1 MMRKFRPLPL
11 TEDRR
16 VNILVPLQLDHLI
29 QQSKVSMEDHIIK
42 IFKESNRVK
51 EAFVN
56 ENLSRLVNVVEAII
70 SALKAGN
77 KILLFGNGGSAAD
90 AQHLAAEFV
99 NRFVIERPPLPAIA
113 LTTDS
118 SVLTS
123 IGNDYDFSEVFSK
136 QIRAIGQAG
145 DIAWGISTSGK
156 SSNVLKGL
164 EMAKKMGLVTVSFTG
179 KDGGDIAKIAD
190 FPINVSSSVTAR
202 IQEAHITAGHAIC
215 DLVDIKLFQKPE

>member
-1 MMRKFRPLPL
+1 
-11 TEDRR
+11 
-16 VNILVPLQLDHLI
+16 
-29 QQSKVSMEDHIIK
+29 MEDHIIK

-51 EAFVN
+51 ETFVN
-56 ENLSRLVNVVEAII
+56 ENLSRLVNVVEAIT

-118 SVLTS
+118 SIITS

-145 DIAWGISTSGK
+145 DIAWGISTSGN
-156 SSNVLKGL
+156 SANVLKGL
-164 EMAKKMGLVTVSFTG
+164 EVAKKIGLVTIAFTG
-179 KDGGDIAKIAD
+179 KDGGNIAKIVD
-190 FPINVSSSVTAR
+190 LSINVSSLVTAR

-215 DLVDIKLFQKPE
+215 DLVDIKLFQKPDLK

>member
-1 MMRKFRPLPL
+1 L
-11 TEDRR
+11 T
-16 VNILVPLQLDHLI
+16 VNGN
-29 QQSKVSMEDHIIK
+29 MEDYIVK

-51 EAFVN
+51 ETFVN
-56 ENLSRLVNVVEAII
+56 ENLNKLVNVVEAVTM
-70 SALKAGN
+70 ALKAGN

-118 SVLTS
+118 SIITS

-136 QIRAIGQAG
+136 QIRAIGQQG
-145 DIAWGISTSGK
+145 DIAWGISTSGN

-164 EMAKKMGLVTVSFTG
+164 EAAKKMGLVTLAFTG
-179 KDGGDIAKIAD
+179 KDGGPIAKMVD
-190 FPINVSSSVTAR
+190 FSINVSSSITAR

-215 DLVDIKLFQKPE
+215 ELVDIRLFQKPDLK

>member
-1 MMRKFRPLPL
+1 
-11 TEDRR
+11 
-16 VNILVPLQLDHLI
+16 
-29 QQSKVSMEDHIIK
+29 MEDHIIK

-51 EAFVN
+51 ETFVN
-56 ENLSRLVNVVEAII
+56 ENLSKLVAVVEAIT

-118 SVLTS
+118 SIITS

-145 DIAWGISTSGK
+145 DVAWGISTSGS

-164 EMAKKMGLVTVSFTG
+164 EVAKKMGLITVSFTG
-179 KDGGDIAKIAD
+179 KDGGTIAKIAD

-215 DLVDIKLFQKPE
+215 DLVDIKLFQKPDLK

>member
-1 MMRKFRPLPL
+1 
-11 TEDRR
+11 
-16 VNILVPLQLDHLI
+16 
-29 QQSKVSMEDHIIK
+29 MEDHIIK

-51 EAFVN
+51 EAFIN
-56 ENLSRLVNVVEAII
+56 ENLSKLVSVVEAII
-70 SALKAGN
+70 AGLKAGN
-77 KILLFGNGGSAAD
+77 KILIFGNGGSAAD
-90 AQHLAAEFV
+90 AQHLAAEFI

-145 DIAWGISTSGK
+145 DIAWGISTSGN
-156 SSNVLKGL
+156 SSNVLKAL
-164 EMAKKMGLVTVSFTG
+164 EMAKKMGLVTVAFTG
-179 KDGGDIAKIAD
+179 KDGGSIAKIAD
-190 FPINVSSSVTAR
+190 FAVNVSSSVTAR

-215 DLVDIKLFQKPE
+215 ELVDIKLFQKPDLK